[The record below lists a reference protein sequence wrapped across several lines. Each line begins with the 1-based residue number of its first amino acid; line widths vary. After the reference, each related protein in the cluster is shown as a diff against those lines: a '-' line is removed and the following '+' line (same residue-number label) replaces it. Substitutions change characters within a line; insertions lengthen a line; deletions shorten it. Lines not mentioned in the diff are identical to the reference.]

1 MPMHRPILALALL
14 TLAAVPASA
23 RIVIADPQGEAGAST
38 VAAFR
43 VPHGCGASPMLSLRI
58 EIPVA
63 VASAK
68 PQPKPGWLMR
78 IEHAPLPKP
87 IPGENGIPQTQ
98 RIAAVTWMG
107 RLDPDQF
114 DEFRIWL
121 SLPDAA
127 GPLYFP
133 ALQRC
138 EQGEAAWTAVPA
150 RGESW
155 QSLKQAAPM
164 LEVRKPVAQAA
175 RRRGG

>member
-1 MPMHRPILALALL
+1 M
-14 TLAAVPASA
+14 
-23 RIVIADPQGEAGAST
+23 

-43 VPHGCGASPMLSLRI
+43 VPHGCGGSPMLSLRI
-58 EIPVA
+58 EIPAAIVT
-63 VASAK
+63 AK

-78 IEHAPLPKP
+78 IERAPLPQP
-87 IPGENGIPQTQ
+87 VRGENGVPQSQ
-98 RIAAVTWMG
+98 RVAAVTWMG

-121 SLPDAA
+121 ALPDTA

-138 EQGEAAWTAVPA
+138 EQGESAWTAVPA

-155 QSLKQAAPM
+155 EAVKQAAPM
-164 LEVRKPVAQAA
+164 LEVRKAGAPAA
-175 RRRGG
+175 RH

>member
-1 MPMHRPILALALL
+1 MQRLLPILPILALF
-14 TLAAVPASA
+14 AVPASA
-23 RIVIADPQGEAGAST
+23 RILIADPHGEAGATT

-43 VPHGCGASPMLSLRI
+43 VPHGCGGSPMLSLRI
-58 EIPVA
+58 EIPA
-63 VASAK
+63 AITSAK

-78 IEHAPLPKP
+78 VERTPLAQP
-87 IPGENGIPQTQ
+87 IRGENGIPQTQ
-98 RIAAVTWMG
+98 RLAAVTWMG

-121 SLPDAA
+121 ALPDAA

-133 ALQRC
+133 TLQRC

-155 QSLKQAAPM
+155 QALKQGAPM
-164 LEVRKPVAQAA
+164 LEVRKATV
-175 RRRGG
+175 RR